1 VSAGEPAS
9 RAEDLV
15 ERYEELRRR
24 ALGAG
29 TADGWRLGLAVL
41 ERQGLAA
48 WIHAW
53 DDVAPAPVPARSTP
67 APAGCEQVVAVLAS
81 MALACAAGG

>member
-1 VSAGEPAS
+1 VPAGEPAS
-9 RAEDLV
+9 VAEGLV

-24 ALGAG
+24 ALGG
-29 TADGWRLGLAVL
+29 ETDGWRLGLAVL

-53 DDVAPAPVPARSTP
+53 DAIAPAPVPAGSTP
-67 APAGCEQVVAVLAS
+67 APAGCEQVVALLAS
-81 MALACAAGG
+81 MALACAARG

>member
-1 VSAGEPAS
+1 MAAGEPAS
-9 RAEDLV
+9 AAEGLV

-24 ALGAG
+24 ALDGQ
-29 TADGWRLGLAVL
+29 ADGWRLGLAVL
-41 ERQGLAA
+41 QRQGVAA

-53 DDVAPAPVPARSTP
+53 DAVAPTPVPARSTP
-67 APAGCEQVVAVLAS
+67 APAGSEQVVAVLAS